1 MYHEQVKIFYL
12 DTHSKEMLIDLFYFV
27 LFCILVHFGQPT
39 FEQKK
44 MYTNV
49 LRAIIRL
56 STLVFPESVSTGEVD
71 VLARSTVWDLL
82 KDNPKI
88 TGHGVGSYL
97 SVQECK
103 IYKFIYFFIIINICL
118 LSYKHIGNKLLH

>member
-1 MYHEQVKIFYL
+1 MVITDQEPVIL
-12 DTHSKEMLIDLFYFV
+12 DSGGQYNEGTTTISRTI
-27 LFCILVHFGQPT
+27 HFGEPS

-56 STLVFPESVSTGEVD
+56 STLVFPESVSTAEID
-71 VLARSTVWDLL
+71 VLARSSGWSFL

-88 TGHGVGSYL
+88 TGHGVGSFL

-103 IYKFIYFFIIINICL
+103 QPRITKVFVT
-118 LSYKHIGNKLLH
+118 